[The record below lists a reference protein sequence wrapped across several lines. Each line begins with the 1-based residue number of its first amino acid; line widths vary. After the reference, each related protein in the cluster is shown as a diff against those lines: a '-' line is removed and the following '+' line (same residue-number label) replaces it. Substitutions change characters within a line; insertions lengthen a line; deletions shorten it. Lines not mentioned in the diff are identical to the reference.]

1 MMKILF
7 VCHGNIC
14 RSVMAE
20 YMLKNKLR
28 IRGIQDDFVVTSC
41 ATTSEEIGSDI
52 YYAAKEILNKY
63 NIPYEKHSARK
74 ISLSDITDNDL
85 IICMDKENLNDLYY
99 YFGKMPKIRRLLVNR
114 DVSDPWWT
122 RDFETTYTD
131 IDKGLDSLLK
141 EIC

>member
-41 ATTSEEIGSDI
+41 ATTSEEIGADI

-74 ISLSDITDNDL
+74 INLHDITDNDL

-99 YFGKMPKIRRLLVNR
+99 YFGKNPKIRRLLVNR

-131 IDKGLDSLLK
+131 IDKGLDSLLQ

>member
-74 ISLSDITDNDL
+74 ITLSDITDNDL

>member
-1 MMKILF
+1 MIKILF
-7 VCHGNIC
+7 ICHGNIC

-52 YYAAKEILNKY
+52 YYAAKEMLNKY

-74 ISLSDITDNDL
+74 INLDDITDNDL

-99 YFGKMPKIRRLLVNR
+99 YFGKMPKIRRLLGNR

-131 IDKGLDSLLK
+131 IDKGLDSLLQ

>member
-52 YYAAKEILNKY
+52 YYAAKEILDKN
-63 NIPYEKHSARK
+63 NIPYEKHLARK
-74 ISLSDITDNDL
+74 INLGDITDNDL
-85 IICMDKENLNDLYY
+85 IICMDKENLNDLYR
-99 YFGKMPKIRRLLVNR
+99 YFGKMAKIRRLLINR

-122 RDFETTYTD
+122 RDFETTYID
-131 IDKGLDSLLK
+131 IDKGLDRLLK